1 MKRFYFLFIFLLF
14 IAVYSISVYALTP
27 EEVQL
32 LKKAGVSDEKISEM
46 QKKEGTPS
54 AQAKKPIL
62 KINPFDWD
70 GDGKKDIIA
79 GSDSGQVYV
88 YLNTGTNQEPLFD
101 KAIEIFGVKVI
112 KYSKP
117 FIVDWNND
125 GKKDVLVGAKPGTVS
140 IFINKG
146 ENLNPV
152 FADEIKL
159 NDEDLDVGFNSS
171 PVTVDWNA
179 DGKKDILAGSSS
191 GKVFI
196 FLNKGNDA
204 YPRFLD
210 DEIKTSI
217 RVTGY
222 ARPFIVDWNGDGKF
236 DVICGSSDGKIYIFI
251 NEGDIKFP
259 KFGNALALQV
269 NNEELKLPSPASV
282 IALDWNDDGKTD
294 LVVSNKENE
303 QPRIYL
309 LLNTGTREKPEF
321 KELKPIKGKFRDDT
335 VL

>member
-1 MKRFYFLFIFLLF
+1 MKRLYCIFIFLLF
-14 IAVYSISVYALTP
+14 IAVYPISVYALTS
-27 EEVQL
+27 EEILL
-32 LKKAGVSDEKISEM
+32 LKKAGVSDEKLLEM
-46 QKKEGTPS
+46 QKKEGFPS
-54 AQAKKPIL
+54 AQAQKPAP

-70 GDGKKDIIA
+70 GDGRKDIIT

-88 YLNTGTNQEPLFD
+88 YLNTGTNQEPVFD
-101 KAIEIFGVKVI
+101 KTIEIFGVKVS

-125 GKKDVLVGAKPGTVS
+125 GKKDILVGAKPGTVS
-140 IFINKG
+140 VFINKG
-146 ENLNPV
+146 ENSNPV

-159 NDEDLDVGFNSS
+159 NDEELDVGFNSF

-179 DGKKDILAGSSS
+179 DGKKDLLVGNSS
-191 GKVFI
+191 GKVYI

-210 DEIKTSI
+210 DEVKTSI
-217 RVTGY
+217 RVPGY
-222 ARPFIVDWNGDGKF
+222 ARPFIADWNGDGKF

-251 NEGDIKFP
+251 NEGDVKFP
-259 KFGNALALQV
+259 KFGNAQLLRV
-269 NNEELKLPSPASV
+269 NNEEMKLQGPTSV

-294 LVVSNKENE
+294 LLVSTKENV

-335 VL
+335 AL